1 MSNSSSNN
9 LIFHIFSKK
18 NDPNKNYLVYEVW
31 ENKHPDK
38 VAFGKKIEFNPKT
51 LSEEELD
58 KTINFWR
65 KTANETSLI
74 DPILTIQGDMGNGT
88 QVGYGYED
96 GRKEI
101 PPNSKTYTIKPT
113 FDKSIAKYREIID
126 DGKSLVYMS
135 SLSSETL
142 RRELKLLNNL
152 LIKFFNGEYAKR
164 PYKSPFEDSINE
176 LIVDTDKL
184 LTLHG
189 LTETNENNQNS
200 NS

>member
-1 MSNSSSNN
+1 MTNSSSNN

-38 VAFGKKIEFNPKT
+38 VAFGKQIEFNPET

-101 PPNSKTYTIKPT
+101 PPNSKTYTIKPI
-113 FDKSIAKYREIID
+113 FDKSIAKYRAIID
-126 DGKSLVYMS
+126 DGKSLVYTS
-135 SLSSETL
+135 SLLSKTL
-142 RRELKLLNNL
+142 RSELIILNKLLV
-152 LIKFFNGEYAKR
+152 KFFNKEYIKR
-164 PYKSPFEDSINE
+164 PYESPFEDSINE

-184 LTLHG
+184 LTLDG
-189 LTETNENNQNS
+189 LTEK
-200 NS
+200 